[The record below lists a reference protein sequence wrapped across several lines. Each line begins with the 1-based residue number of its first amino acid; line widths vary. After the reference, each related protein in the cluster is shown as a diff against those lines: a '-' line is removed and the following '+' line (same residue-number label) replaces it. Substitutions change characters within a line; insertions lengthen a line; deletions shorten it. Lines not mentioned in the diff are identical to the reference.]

1 MVIGE
6 KMEDFN
12 LDEMLS
18 DINTGNTAETAETA
32 EKVEV
37 ITQAVQPTQPT
48 QPSKQTSQEM
58 QEEFLINRD
67 EEETKLTL
75 EYARRMIALEKE
87 IKEIKDDMKAI
98 KDEYKDEGVSVQK
111 VNKAIKNIKMAMK
124 LNDLDA
130 TEIEMIQ
137 TVLSAD
143 PDIHTEIAQL
153 VQAD

>member
-1 MVIGE
+1 
-6 KMEDFN
+6 MEE
-12 LDEMLS
+12 LDNILYGITDNIS
-18 DINTGNTAETAETA
+18 DKQQVQEENETQ
-32 EKVEV
+32 
-37 ITQAVQPTQPT
+37 TQQTQQVTKPADR
-48 QPSKQTSQEM
+48 EM
-58 QEEFLINRD
+58 QEQFLINKD

-111 VNKAIKNIKMAMK
+111 VNKAIKNIKMAAK

-137 TVLSAD
+137 TVLNAD

-153 VQAD
+153 VSKD

>member
-1 MVIGE
+1 
-6 KMEDFN
+6 MEE
-12 LDEMLS
+12 LDNILDGITDNIS
-18 DINTGNTAETAETA
+18 DKQQVQEENETQ
-32 EKVEV
+32 
-37 ITQAVQPTQPT
+37 TQQTQQVTKPTDR
-48 QPSKQTSQEM
+48 EM
-58 QEEFLINRD
+58 QEQFLINKD

-98 KDEYKDEGVSVQK
+98 KNEYKDEGVSVQK
-111 VNKAIKNIKMAMK
+111 VNKAIKNIKMAAK

-137 TVLSAD
+137 TVLNAD

-153 VQAD
+153 VSKD

>member
-1 MVIGE
+1 
-6 KMEDFN
+6 MEDFN
-12 LDEMLS
+12 LDEMLN
-18 DINTGNTAETAETA
+18 DINTGT
-32 EKVEV
+32 
-37 ITQAVQPTQPT
+37 TQAAVVAENTVVDVKVDVIAQPAQ
-48 QPSKQTSQEM
+48 QTSQEM
-58 QEEFLINRD
+58 QEEFLINKD

>member
-1 MVIGE
+1 
-6 KMEDFN
+6 MEDFN
-12 LDEMLS
+12 LDEMLN
-18 DINTGNTAETAETA
+18 DINTDT
-32 EKVEV
+32 
-37 ITQAVQPTQPT
+37 TQAAVVAENTVVDVKVDVIAQPAQ
-48 QPSKQTSQEM
+48 QTSQEM
-58 QEEFLINRD
+58 QEEFLINKD

>member
-18 DINTGNTAETAETA
+18 DINKETTETVETAQE
-32 EKVEV
+32 VEV
-37 ITQAVQPTQPT
+37 ITQ
-48 QPSKQTSQEM
+48 SSQDM

-87 IKEIKDDMKAI
+87 IKAIKDDMKAI

>member
-1 MVIGE
+1 
-6 KMEDFN
+6 MEE
-12 LDEMLS
+12 LDDILDGITDNIS
-18 DINTGNTAETAETA
+18 DKQQVQEENETQ
-32 EKVEV
+32 
-37 ITQAVQPTQPT
+37 TQQIAKPTDR
-48 QPSKQTSQEM
+48 EM
-58 QEEFLINRD
+58 QEQFLINKD

-98 KDEYKDEGVSVQK
+98 KNEYKDEGVSVQK
-111 VNKAIKNIKMAMK
+111 VNKAIKNIKMAAK

-137 TVLSAD
+137 TVLNAD

-153 VQAD
+153 VSKD

>member
-1 MVIGE
+1 
-6 KMEDFN
+6 MEE
-12 LDEMLS
+12 LDDILDGITDNIS
-18 DINTGNTAETAETA
+18 DKQQVQEENETQ
-32 EKVEV
+32 
-37 ITQAVQPTQPT
+37 TQQTQQVTKPTDR
-48 QPSKQTSQEM
+48 EM
-58 QEEFLINRD
+58 QEQFLINKD

-98 KDEYKDEGVSVQK
+98 KNEYKDEGVSVQK
-111 VNKAIKNIKMAMK
+111 VNKAIKNIKMAAK

-137 TVLSAD
+137 TVLNAD

-153 VQAD
+153 VSKD

>member
-1 MVIGE
+1 
-6 KMEDFN
+6 MEE
-12 LDEMLS
+12 LDNILDGITDNIS
-18 DINTGNTAETAETA
+18 DKQQVQEENETQ
-32 EKVEV
+32 
-37 ITQAVQPTQPT
+37 TQQTQQVTKPTDR
-48 QPSKQTSQEM
+48 EM
-58 QEEFLINRD
+58 QEQFLINKD

-111 VNKAIKNIKMAMK
+111 VNKAIKNIKMAAK

-137 TVLSAD
+137 TVLNAD

-153 VQAD
+153 VSKD

>member
-1 MVIGE
+1 
-6 KMEDFN
+6 MENFN
-12 LDEMLS
+12 IDEMLS
-18 DINTGNTAETAETA
+18 NIDVDNTDTVVAENPVVDV
-32 EKVEV
+32 KVGV
-37 ITQAVQPTQPT
+37 ITQ
-48 QPSKQTSQEM
+48 SDNQEI

-98 KDEYKDEGVSVQK
+98 KAEYKDEGVSVQK
-111 VNKAIKNIKMAMK
+111 VNKAIKNIKMAAK

-153 VQAD
+153 VE

>member
-1 MVIGE
+1 
-6 KMEDFN
+6 MEE
-12 LDEMLS
+12 LDNILGGIV
-18 DINTGNTAETAETA
+18 DTQNTQETKLTDR
-32 EKVEV
+32 
-37 ITQAVQPTQPT
+37 
-48 QPSKQTSQEM
+48 EM
-58 QEEFLINRD
+58 QEKFLINKD

-98 KDEYKDEGVSVQK
+98 KAEYKDEGVSVQK
-111 VNKAIKNIKMAMK
+111 VNKAIKNIKMAAK

-153 VQAD
+153 VE

>member
-1 MVIGE
+1 
-6 KMEDFN
+6 MEG
-12 LDEMLS
+12 LDNILG
-18 DINTGNTAETAETA
+18 DIADAQETQE
-32 EKVEV
+32 
-37 ITQAVQPTQPT
+37 ITLTDR
-48 QPSKQTSQEM
+48 EM
-58 QEEFLINRD
+58 QEKFLINKD

-87 IKEIKDDMKAI
+87 IKEIKDDMKGI
-98 KDEYKDEGVSVQK
+98 KAEYKDEGVSVQK
-111 VNKAIKNIKMAMK
+111 VNKAIKNIKMAAK

-153 VQAD
+153 VE